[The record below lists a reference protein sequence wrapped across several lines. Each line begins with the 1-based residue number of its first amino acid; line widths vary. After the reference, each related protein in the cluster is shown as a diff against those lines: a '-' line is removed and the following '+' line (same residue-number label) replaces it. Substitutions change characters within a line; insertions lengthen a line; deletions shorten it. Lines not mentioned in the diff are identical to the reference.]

1 MGTTTVGTIGLNMVL
16 NSAGFR
22 RSLQNVQSQANT
34 AGTRISNSFK
44 KIGTAIAAAFSAKM
58 IASFGKSCMDL
69 GSDLAEV
76 QNVVDVTFTSMS
88 DSVNKWSQNA
98 AKSYGLSETM
108 AKKYVG
114 LYGTMSRQ
122 FGFTEEQAYNMSTAL
137 AGLSGDVASYYN
149 ITQDEAY
156 TKLKSVF
163 SGETETLKDIGIVM
177 TQNALDAY
185 ALANGYRKTTSEMTE
200 SEKVALRYNF
210 ILNQLNNV
218 SGDFS
223 RTQDSWAN
231 QTRILKLNF
240 DSLKASIGQGLIT
253 AFTPLLKMLNQLVE
267 KAKELSSTFSNSMS
281 SLFGSTSANNS
292 SAAGTAVETLTND
305 ANNSA
310 AAIDNITESAEKA
323 KRSVAGFDKLNI
335 ISQDT
340 SATNNNSNNDN
351 SMAISNGKSS
361 PIATAMDN
369 LTSSWNA
376 KSKKLLDS
384 VKGTM
389 GKIKTAISEVG
400 KSWSRVWNNGTGQK
414 FLDNIKNLI
423 SDIIDNVGSVA
434 DAFTKA
440 WNKAG
445 LGDSVIQSFIDKAN
459 SLIELIDVIAVDFG
473 EVWNNGTGV
482 RIWENILSTIR
493 NCNNATKTLRDK
505 IKEAWEKNDT
515 GKKLWG
521 DILGIVEDIT
531 GFLNDMSEIHLEWL
545 ENLDLSPLMTGV
557 EKLAGAFRELLK
569 ACGDKLK
576 TVYKNILL
584 PLAKWTIEKGVPK
597 LVEML
602 AKALKGVS
610 DIIKQISPTTLDAI
624 AGAVAGLGTAFFAFK
639 AGQALASGIT
649 KVKTAMKLLM
659 TTLEA
664 HPIIALVS
672 GVAAAITGLVTAI
685 KLSNDTRW
693 KDLGFEDVS
702 NDMQNALD
710 RINECKDNINEMCEE
725 IDTSLGETSAEM
737 GVIDE
742 YKTRLDELLS
752 KAELTPEEQADL
764 VTIGDYFS
772 KKYPDFENAWNS
784 YIEKD
789 DKGKITLTENADVIK
804 GKLDELIAK
813 YKQVAATS
821 ALTNLA
827 EENQTRYIK
836 AQGNIENAAVA
847 YQEAQQAL
855 ADFKEEWNFDE
866 DDLDYPDFYTWQS
879 TGKTTGF
886 KGNATVGDL
895 KKQYNDLTEK
905 LSEAE
910 SAYDSTAK
918 QAAQLQLNS
927 NDLSRMQAV
936 VNGNYDD
943 ASAVLMAYNATLITS
958 TDIENSKWKSL
969 DNLKSKAKEVAKDT
983 GSNVV
988 FGMNNGIDSVK
999 EQIKEKGLE
1008 SAALYLDALNGK
1020 EGLDEHSPSKKTY
1033 QSGVYAVQGLANG
1046 ISDSADTLKT
1056 PLQSIIEKFQK
1067 TWQRIK
1073 GVFTDGDGFVKIKDA
1088 IWSVFKNAINALIS
1102 GINSLIRKPFDMLN
1116 GAFDNVRNF
1125 EFFGQKVFDWL
1136 PKIEAP
1142 QIPKLA
1148 KGGIVKSPTLAVVG
1162 DNAGA
1167 NTGNPEVIAPLNKL
1181 QQMINTSNGQDVVIL
1196 GQILDYLKRI
1206 YEMFVVFRNN
1216 GGNMYEFVAKLN
1228 GSTLFDEMIKQNEM
1242 YKRRHNG
1249 KSAFA

>member
-1 MGTTTVGTIGLNMVL
+1 MGTATVGTIGLNMVL

-34 AGTRISNSFK
+34 ASQKMAASFK
-44 KIGTAIAAAFSAKM
+44 KIGAVIATAFSAKM

-76 QNVVDVTFTSMS
+76 QNVVDVTFSSMS

-114 LYGTMSRQ
+114 LYGSMAEA
-122 FGFTEEQAYNMSTAL
+122 FGFTEQQAYDMSTTLTGL
-137 AGLSGDVASYYN
+137 AGDVASFYN
-149 ITQDEAY
+149 LDQDLAY

-163 SGETETLKDIGIVM
+163 SGETETLKDLGIVM
-177 TQNALDAY
+177 TQSALDNY
-185 ALANGYRKTTSEMTE
+185 ALANGYGKTVSQMTE
-200 SEKVALRYNF
+200 AEKVTLRYNF
-210 ILNQLNNV
+210 VLGQLKNAT
-218 SGDFS
+218 GDFT

-253 AFTPLLKMLNQLVE
+253 AFTPLLKMLNQLIE
-267 KAKELSSTFSNSMS
+267 KAKELSSTFSSAVS
-281 SLFGSTSANNS
+281 SLFGTTLANNS
-292 SAAGTAVETLTND
+292 NATGTAVEALTND

-310 AAIDNITESAEKA
+310 AALDNITDSAEKA

-335 ISQDT
+335 ITQDT
-340 SATNNNSNNDN
+340 STKTNASNNNDSTTV
-351 SMAISNGKSS
+351 SNGKNS
-361 PIATAMDN
+361 PLVTAMDN

-473 EVWNNGTGV
+473 EVWNNGTGE
-482 RIWENILSTIR
+482 RIWGNILSIIR

-531 GFLNDMSEIHLEWL
+531 GFLNDMSEIHIEWL

-602 AKALKGVS
+602 AKALKAISNAVKNIS
-610 DIIKQISPTTLDAI
+610 DKTLYAI
-624 AGAVAGLGTAFFAFK
+624 AGGIAAVATAVIAFK
-639 AGQALASGIT
+639 AGQAIANGIA
-649 KVKTAMKLLM
+649 KVKN
-659 TTLEA
+659 
-664 HPIIALVS
+664 
-672 GVAAAITGLVTAI
+672 AI
-685 KLSNDTRW
+685 KLFTTTISANPLLAIAGAISGIVLAVETY
-693 KDLGFEDVS
+693 G
-702 NDMQNALD
+702 ALKWENSEAKKFAD
-710 RINECKDNINEMCEE
+710 E
-725 IDTSLGETSAEM
+725 IDSIKSDLEATTSG
-737 GVIDE
+737 
-742 YKTRLDELLS
+742 
-752 KAELTPEEQADL
+752 
-764 VTIGDYFS
+764 
-772 KKYPDFENAWNS
+772 
-784 YIEKD
+784 IE
-789 DKGKITLTENADVIK
+789 
-804 GKLDELIAK
+804 
-813 YKQVAATS
+813 
-821 ALTNLA
+821 
-827 EENQTRYIK
+827 
-836 AQGNIENAAVA
+836 
-847 YQEAQQAL
+847 
-855 ADFKEEWNFDE
+855 
-866 DDLDYPDFYTWQS
+866 
-879 TGKTTGF
+879 
-886 KGNATVGDL
+886 
-895 KKQYNDLTEK
+895 
-905 LSEAE
+905 
-910 SAYDSTAK
+910 
-918 QAAQLQLNS
+918 
-927 NDLSRMQAV
+927 
-936 VNGNYDD
+936 
-943 ASAVLMAYNATLITS
+943 
-958 TDIENSKWKSL
+958 
-969 DNLKSKAKEVAKDT
+969 DNLKSTLDSLDNMYADNTLVDNYQEKLMELLEKAKLDPSEQAQLQTIVTYFSNNIDGFDDTWNKYVSISGNGKINLKGDLTEIQREINNTIDEYQKLANMSALSDLKTENAKEQIAASKELNSSRNNLSKKQEELNKAEEEFNSYLEEHNLTAEKYKQLYNSDNGDYYRKTGGDYYDKVVAGKEALEEAKDT
-983 GSNVV
+983 YNESVAEMNKLIMTGDDLSDVYNVL
-988 FGMNNGIDSVK
+988 NGDFSD
-999 EQIKEKGLE
+999 
-1008 SAALYLDALNGK
+1008 SAAVMMAYNSSMISLQDVQESEWKSINNLEKAAKNTGKNTVVGLVEGTEEYKGALIENSNGLANLVLS
-1020 EGLDEHSPSKKTY
+1020 EYDRTMDIHSPSREMHKR
-1033 QSGVYAVQGLANG
+1033 GVWTVEGLANG
-1046 ISDSADTLKT
+1046 VTDSVEMLKN
-1056 PLQSIIEKFQK
+1056 PLQTITEKFQK

-1116 GAFDNVRNF
+1116 GAFDDVRNF

-1148 KGGIVKSPTLAVVG
+1148 KGGIVKAPTLAVVG

-1181 QQMINTSNGQDVVIL
+1181 QNMINASSGQDVVIL

-1228 GSTLFDEMIKQNEM
+1228 GSTLFAEIVNQNEL
-1242 YKRRHNG
+1242 YKKRHNG
-1249 KSAFA
+1249 KSAFL

>member
-22 RSLQNVQSQANT
+22 RSLQNVQSQANKASQKMT
-34 AGTRISNSFK
+34 ASFK
-44 KIGTAIAAAFSAKM
+44 KIGAAIAATFSAKM
-58 IASFGKSCMDL
+58 IASFGKSCIDL

-76 QNVVDVTFTSMS
+76 QNVVDVTFSSMS
-88 DSVNKWSQNA
+88 DSVNRWSQNA

-185 ALANGYRKTTSEMTE
+185 ALANGYGKTTSAMTE

-218 SGDFS
+218 SGDFL
-223 RTQDSWAN
+223 RTSDNWAN
-231 QTRILKLNF
+231 QTKVLKLNF
-240 DSLKASIGQGLIT
+240 DSLKASIGQSLIT
-253 AFTPLLKMLNQLVE
+253 VFTPLLKMLNRLIE
-267 KAKELSSTFSNSMS
+267 KAKEMSSTFSSAVS
-281 SLFGSTSANNS
+281 SLFGTTSANNS
-292 SAAGTAVETLTND
+292 NATGTAVESLTND

-310 AAIDNITESAEKA
+310 AALDNITESAEKA

-335 ISQDT
+335 ITQDT
-340 SATNNNSNNDN
+340 STTTNVSDNDN
-351 SMAISNGKSS
+351 STAVSNGKNS
-361 PIATAMDN
+361 PLVTAMDN

-389 GKIKTAISEVG
+389 SKIKTAISEVG

-414 FLDNIKNLI
+414 FLNNIKNLI
-423 SDIIDNVGSVA
+423 SDIIDNVGSIA

-459 SLIELIDVIAVDFG
+459 SLIELIDTIAQDFG
-473 EVWNNGTGV
+473 EVWNNGTGE
-482 RIWENILSTIR
+482 RIWENILSIIR
-493 NCNNATKTLRDK
+493 NCNNVTKTLRDK

-545 ENLDLSPLMTGV
+545 EELDLSPLMTVV

-602 AKALKGVS
+602 AKALKAVS
-610 DIIKQISPTTLDAI
+610 NVVKNISDKTLYAI
-624 AGAVAGLGTAFFAFK
+624 AGGIAAVATAVIAFK
-639 AGQALASGIT
+639 AGQAIANGIS
-649 KVKTAMKLLM
+649 KVKN
-659 TTLEA
+659 
-664 HPIIALVS
+664 
-672 GVAAAITGLVTAI
+672 AI
-685 KLSNDTRW
+685 KLFTTTISANPLLMIAGAISGIVVAVETY
-693 KDLGFEDVS
+693 
-702 NDMQNALD
+702 NALKWENSEAKKFCD
-710 RINECKDNINEMCEE
+710 EIEAIKNDLETTQSEIETNLENTLNTLDSTYADNTLVDSYQEKLM
-725 IDTSLGETSAEM
+725 
-737 GVIDE
+737 
-742 YKTRLDELLS
+742 ELLE
-752 KAELTPEEQADL
+752 KAELTPSEQSQL
-764 VTIGDYFS
+764 QTIVTYFS
-772 KKYPDFENAWNS
+772 NNVDGFDDTWNKYIEISDDGKVNLKGDLSEIQTELTNTIDKYQELANKSALQELSVANTKEQITAQQKLSEQKQQMIDKQNELEETERKYEEWLKSKNLSKDTFENASFNRNDTL
-784 YIEKD
+784 YAEGKEYYEIIK
-789 DKGKITLTENADVIK
+789 KGKPAVEELKKEYNKTVGEVN
-804 GKLDELIAK
+804 ELIM
-813 YKQVAATS
+813 
-821 ALTNLA
+821 TNDDLSDVM
-827 EENQTRYIK
+827 NVLN
-836 AQGNIENAAVA
+836 GDFSDSAAV
-847 YQEAQQAL
+847 
-855 ADFKEEWNFDE
+855 
-866 DDLDYPDFYTWQS
+866 
-879 TGKTTGF
+879 
-886 KGNATVGDL
+886 
-895 KKQYNDLTEK
+895 
-905 LSEAE
+905 
-910 SAYDSTAK
+910 
-918 QAAQLQLNS
+918 
-927 NDLSRMQAV
+927 M
-936 VNGNYDD
+936 
-943 ASAVLMAYNATLITS
+943 MAYNQGMINLEDVQNSQWKTL
-958 TDIENSKWKSL
+958 DKLE
-969 DNLKSKAKEVAKDT
+969 KAAKDT
-983 GSNVV
+983 GKNTVVGLVEGTEEYKGALIENSN
-988 FGMNNGIDSVK
+988 
-999 EQIKEKGLE
+999 GLANLVLSE
-1008 SAALYLDALNGK
+1008 YDRTM
-1020 EGLDEHSPSKKTY
+1020 DIHSPSKEMHKRGEWT
-1033 QSGVYAVQGLANG
+1033 VEGLANG

-1056 PLQSIIEKFQK
+1056 PLQSIIEKFQDM
-1067 TWQRIK
+1067 WQRIK
-1073 GVFTDGDGFVKIKDA
+1073 GVFTDGNGFVKIKDA

-1148 KGGIVKSPTLAVVG
+1148 KGGIVKAPTLAVVG

-1167 NTGNPEVIAPLNKL
+1167 NTGNPEVVTPLNKL
-1181 QQMINTSNGQDVVIL
+1181 QQMINTSSGQDVVVL

-1228 GSTLFDEMIKQNEM
+1228 SSTLFAEIVNQNEL
-1242 YKRRHNG
+1242 YKKRHNG

>member
-1 MGTTTVGTIGLNMVL
+1 MGVTTVGTIGLNMVL

-22 RSLQNVQSQANT
+22 RSLQNVQSQANI
-34 AGTRISNSFK
+34 ASQKMAASFK
-44 KIGTAIAAAFSAKM
+44 KIGAVIATAFSAKM

-292 SAAGTAVETLTND
+292 SAAGTAVEALTTD

-310 AAIDNITESAEKA
+310 QALDAVTESSEKA

-340 SATNNNSNNDN
+340 STAKNASNNDN
-351 SMAISNGKSS
+351 STTVSNGKNT

-376 KSKKLLDS
+376 KSKKLIDS
-384 VKGTM
+384 VKSTM

-602 AKALKGVS
+602 ANALKAISNAVKNIS
-610 DIIKQISPTTLDAI
+610 DKTLYAI
-624 AGAVAGLGTAFFAFK
+624 AGGIAAVATAVIAFK
-639 AGQALASGIT
+639 AGQAIANGIA
-649 KVKTAMKLLM
+649 KVKN
-659 TTLEA
+659 
-664 HPIIALVS
+664 
-672 GVAAAITGLVTAI
+672 AI
-685 KLSNDTRW
+685 KLFTTTISANPLLAIAGAISGIVLAVETYGALKW
-693 KDLGFEDVS
+693 KNSEAKKFAD
-702 NDMQNALD
+702 
-710 RINECKDNINEMCEE
+710 E
-725 IDTSLGETSAEM
+725 IDSIKSDLEATTSG
-737 GVIDE
+737 
-742 YKTRLDELLS
+742 
-752 KAELTPEEQADL
+752 
-764 VTIGDYFS
+764 
-772 KKYPDFENAWNS
+772 
-784 YIEKD
+784 IE
-789 DKGKITLTENADVIK
+789 
-804 GKLDELIAK
+804 
-813 YKQVAATS
+813 
-821 ALTNLA
+821 
-827 EENQTRYIK
+827 
-836 AQGNIENAAVA
+836 
-847 YQEAQQAL
+847 
-855 ADFKEEWNFDE
+855 
-866 DDLDYPDFYTWQS
+866 
-879 TGKTTGF
+879 
-886 KGNATVGDL
+886 
-895 KKQYNDLTEK
+895 
-905 LSEAE
+905 
-910 SAYDSTAK
+910 
-918 QAAQLQLNS
+918 
-927 NDLSRMQAV
+927 
-936 VNGNYDD
+936 
-943 ASAVLMAYNATLITS
+943 
-958 TDIENSKWKSL
+958 
-969 DNLKSKAKEVAKDT
+969 DNLKSTLDSLDNMYADNTLVDNYQEKLMELLEKAKLDPSEQAQLQTIVTYFSNNIDGFDDTWNKYVSISGNGKINLKGDLTEIQREINNTIDEYQKLANMSALSDLKTENAKEQIAASKELNSSRNNLSKKQEELNKAEEEFNSYLEEHNLTAEKYKQLYNSDNGGYYRKTGGDYYDKVVAGKEALEEAKDT
-983 GSNVV
+983 YNESVAEMNKLIMTGDDLSDVYNVL
-988 FGMNNGIDSVK
+988 NGDFSD
-999 EQIKEKGLE
+999 
-1008 SAALYLDALNGK
+1008 SAAVMMAYNSSMISLQDVQESEWKSINNLEKAAKNTGKNTVVGLVEGTEEYKGALIENSNGLANLVLS
-1020 EGLDEHSPSKKTY
+1020 EYDRTMDIHSPSRKMHKR
-1033 QSGVYAVQGLANG
+1033 GVWTVEGLANG

-1067 TWQRIK
+1067 MWQRIK